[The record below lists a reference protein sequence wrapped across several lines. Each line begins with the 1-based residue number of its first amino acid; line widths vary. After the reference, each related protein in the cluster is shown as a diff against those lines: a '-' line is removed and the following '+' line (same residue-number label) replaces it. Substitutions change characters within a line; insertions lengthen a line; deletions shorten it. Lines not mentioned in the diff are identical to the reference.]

1 MPTPR
6 RRTEP
11 MKISVK
17 TLDNTDAGEIEL
29 SDSVFGLPVREDLLH
44 RIVHWQLAKRRA
56 GTHKTKGVS
65 EISGTTKKPYKQK
78 GTGRARQG
86 SLDRKSTRLNP
97 VTNAPLVCRLLL
109 EKKKHTK

>member
-65 EISGTTKKPYKQK
+65 EISGTTKKQYKQK
-78 GTGRARQG
+78 GTGRTRQG
-86 SLDRKSTRLNP
+86 SLRSQKGMEERRDGKRGVSRCYYRWRRVN
-97 VTNAPLVCRLLL
+97 
-109 EKKKHTK
+109 